1 MALWY
6 NTGNGWS
13 KTTLAYKSHNCSAFL
28 VCGGPSLKKIDP
40 SLLKG
45 PNRVVF
51 CINNTYPYVT
61 PDWWIGM
68 DDPKC
73 YHRDIFHQPFPKIMR
88 GGYQNRVTEEGL
100 IYNKFYNLY
109 YADTK
114 ATKNLD
120 DTFTLRNHDINFVWN
135 WSTIAT
141 ALHIIV
147 WMGFQD
153 IYLFGNDL
161 NNKKND
167 YFNDVKLNK
176 KNNDHNAKFYN
187 KVYEYLKYFKEKGR
201 NWNINLYS
209 CSKDSRCHDYLEYFY
224 YKDVISNLEKNLPS
238 GPLLHSADA
247 EKLWKRKTAKLKKQN
262 TALGNGPQI

>member
-13 KTTLAYKSHNCSAFL
+13 KTTLAYKNHNCSAFL
-28 VCGGPSLKKIDP
+28 ICGGPSLKKVDP

-51 CINNTYPYVT
+51 CINNTYPYVI

-88 GGYQNRVTEEGL
+88 GGYQNRITEQGM

-114 ATKNLD
+114 ATKEFN
-120 DTFTLRNHDINFVWN
+120 DTFTLRNHDINFVWH

-141 ALHIIV
+141 ALHIII
-147 WMGFQD
+147 WMGFHN

-161 NNKKND
+161 NNKKNH
-167 YFNDVKLNK
+167 YFDDVVLNEANA
-176 KNNDHNAKFYN
+176 KNNINFYD
-187 KVYEYLKYFKEKGR
+187 KVYEYLKKFKTAGKGF
-201 NWNINLYS
+201 NINLHS
-209 CSKDSRCHDYLEYFY
+209 CSEDSRCHDYLEYFD
-224 YKDVISNLEKNLPS
+224 YKDVIYDLEKDLPK
-238 GPLLHSADA
+238 GPLLHTTDA
-247 EKLWKRKTAKLKKQN
+247 ERIWKNKKVAMTSNAK
-262 TALGNGPQI
+262 LGNGPQI